1 MSGIT
6 EICFACGRPVL
17 EDCVRGRQAEPYHRA
32 CTLAPSRAV
41 YRAAAELDV
50 DGSEYG
56 SHAEAIMAGR
66 AALNAALHGDLPD
79 KDVLVCQIVAAFLRA
94 IVLPWGIAQQH
105 GDAHAERRSWRA
117 KADAIADELEGRP

>member
-41 YRAAAELDV
+41 YRAALEETAELDV

-56 SHAEAIMAGR
+56 SPDFQAGCKAYRTAIR
-66 AALNAALHGDLPD
+66 ALME
-79 KDVLVCQIVAAFLRA
+79 KEQRT
-94 IVLPWGIAQQH
+94 
-105 GDAHAERRSWRA
+105 
-117 KADAIADELEGRP
+117 